1 MYGGKDA
8 VYAVC
13 TENGP
18 QTVPMEAFLQGE
30 ATD

>member
-8 VYAVC
+8 TYAVC

-18 QTVPMEAFLQGE
+18 ESVVMEAFLEG